1 MISFQVVNLHW
12 IYTYIPICYV
22 CTKKLKFTTDNPII
36 IKLTMNI
43 SIDHKSHIPLH
54 IQAELLLREL
64 IKDPAYQA
72 GKLLPN
78 EVDLAKK
85 LAISRTTLR
94 QALNKL
100 VYEELLV
107 RKKGYGTKVAP
118 SKISS
123 KSMNWLSFSQE
134 MKARGIPVKNYEL
147 HVSWVYPDE
156 QIANLFDI
164 KTDKKIL
171 KLERLRGGAEGAF
184 VYFISYFHP
193 RIGLTGEEDFKQPLY
208 EMLETEHS
216 VIANLSKE
224 EISAITAN
232 KFIAGKLEV
241 ETGSPILFR
250 KRFVYDQGDRAMEYN
265 LGYYNAE
272 SFIYTVESRRNH

>member
-1 MISFQVVNLHW
+1 
-12 IYTYIPICYV
+12 
-22 CTKKLKFTTDNPII
+22 
-36 IKLTMNI
+36 MNI

-54 IQAELLLREL
+54 IQAEQLLREL

-94 QALNKL
+94 QAINKL
-100 VYEELLV
+100 VYEELLI
-107 RKKGYGTKVAP
+107 RKKGYGTKVAT

-134 MKARGIPVKNYEL
+134 MKSRGIPVRNYEMHL
-147 HVSWVYPDE
+147 SWVYPE
-156 QIANLFDI
+156 ETIANFFDI

-171 KLERLRGGAEGAF
+171 KLERLRGGSEGAF

-208 EMLETEHS
+208 EMLEQEHS

-224 EISAITAN
+224 EISAISAS
-232 KFIAGKLEV
+232 KFIASKLEIDN
-241 ETGSPILFR
+241 GSPILFR
-250 KRFVYDQGDRAMEYN
+250 KRFVYDQGDRAIEYN
-265 LGYYNAE
+265 LGYYKAE
-272 SFIYTVESRRNH
+272 SFVYTVESRRNSS